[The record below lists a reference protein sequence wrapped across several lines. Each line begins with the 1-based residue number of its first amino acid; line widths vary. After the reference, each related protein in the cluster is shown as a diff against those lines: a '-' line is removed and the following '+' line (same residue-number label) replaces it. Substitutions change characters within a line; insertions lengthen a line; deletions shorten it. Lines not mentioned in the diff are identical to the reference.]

1 MFAVVFGKKYA
12 KTNYQP
18 SRCELE
24 FKTIVIMHQLIPPAS
39 SSPPPPPGLIPRHWH
54 SFCLGWQMPGDGDLI
69 LSCQFPRGGDKK
81 RGQMPRPPS
90 TLQHFSLIA
99 QSNSSISS
107 ILMCDFLFQL
117 TSSFVIALG
126 F

>member
-1 MFAVVFGKKYA
+1 MANLTSLNILPNASVNFPRAEPRALAFFFSLDGK
-12 KTNYQP
+12 
-18 SRCELE
+18 SRGC
-24 FKTIVIMHQLIPPAS
+24 
-39 SSPPPPPGLIPRHWH
+39 GL
-54 SFCLGWQMPGDGDLI
+54 
-69 LSCQFPRGGDKK
+69 LSCQIPRGGDEN

-99 QSNSSISS
+99 QSSSAILS

-117 TSSFVIALG
+117 TSSFVIVL

>member
-39 SSPPPPPGLIPRHWH
+39 SSPPPPGADPAALALFLPWMANARGWGLNFELSISPGW
-54 SFCLGWQMPGDGDLI
+54 GQ
-69 LSCQFPRGGDKK
+69 KK
-81 RGQMPRPPS
+81 RANAPS
-90 TLQHFSLIA
+90 SVYTATFFIDH
-99 QSNSSISS
+99 
-107 ILMCDFLFQL
+107 
-117 TSSFVIALG
+117 TVE
-126 F
+126 